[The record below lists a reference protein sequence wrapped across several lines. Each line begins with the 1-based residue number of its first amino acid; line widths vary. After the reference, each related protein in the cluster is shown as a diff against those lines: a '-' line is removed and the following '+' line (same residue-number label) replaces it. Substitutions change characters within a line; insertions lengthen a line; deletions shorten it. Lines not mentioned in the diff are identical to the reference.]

1 MKKDCSSPNPEYKS
15 SEISGNPQNRE
26 FTVYVPATSANLGP
40 GYDVIGVALDIYNE
54 FHATIG
60 GVKKLHVEIEGEGTD
75 DIPRDENNLIYK
87 SALAGCKIAGVEMPN
102 IRIHQKNAV
111 PLNRGMGSSATAVL
125 GGLMIA
131 REIAG
136 DKLKV
141 DDMISLAVD
150 IEGHPDNLMA
160 AFMGGVV
167 INYKRNG
174 IYRGVK
180 FIPPDPLRVVLVVP
194 DIQVST
200 KMARELLPDSY
211 EIKDVVSNLGN
222 ISLLIHALH
231 TGQYRL
237 LREAMEDTIHQPYR
251 AELIPGFNDVVESAK
266 NAGAWGCAISG
277 SGSTIIAFC
286 SENEN
291 EIAEAMKDTFRLHS
305 VDSVS
310 MITGISDDGV
320 RLEEG

>member
-1 MKKDCSSPNPEYKS
+1 MKDNCPR
-15 SEISGNPQNRE
+15 NRE

-54 FHATIG
+54 FHVTMG
-60 GVKKLHVEIEGEGTD
+60 GTKKLDIEIEGEGAD
-75 DIPRDENNLIYK
+75 AIPRDENNLIYK
-87 SALAGCKIAGVEMPN
+87 STLAGCKMAGVGVPN
-102 IRIHQKNAV
+102 IRIHQKNAI

-136 DKLKV
+136 DRLEA
-141 DDMISLAVD
+141 DDMISLAID

-160 AFMGGVV
+160 AYMGGVV
-167 INYKRNG
+167 INYKRDG

-180 FIPPDPLRVVLVVP
+180 FIPPEPLRAVLVVP

-211 EIKDVVSNLGN
+211 KIKDVVSNLGN

-266 NAGAWGCAISG
+266 KSGAWGCAISG
-277 SGSTIIAFC
+277 SGSTVIAFC
-286 SENEN
+286 SENGN
-291 EIAEAMKDTFRLHS
+291 EIAEAMKNAFKKHS
-305 VDSVS
+305 VNSVS
-310 MITGISDDGV
+310 MITDISDKGAC
-320 RLEEG
+320 LEVG